1 VIRVKICGN
10 TRLNDLLYE
19 AKAGAHAVGVVHG
32 FPDSP
37 RNNDFES
44 AGRLVRGVPPL
55 TEAVVVTN
63 PPGIENAV
71 RMGVRTVQLVAPP
84 STYPQIRESHP
95 ELKIIP
101 VLYVGQDPPKPEVL
115 KEYSEFEYV
124 LVDTDS
130 KLKGGSGLTHNWE
143 VSRMLSKT
151 FGNIIL
157 AGGLNPENVVEA
169 IIKVEP
175 YAVDVSSGV
184 ESSPG
189 VKDKRLVS
197 RFIEAVTQVG

>member
-10 TRLNDLLYE
+10 TRLDDVHFE
-19 AKAGAHAVGVVHG
+19 VRTGAHAVGVIHG

-37 RNNDFES
+37 RNNDFEC
-44 AGRLVRGVPPL
+44 ARRLVRGVPPL

-63 PPGIENAV
+63 TQGLENAV
-71 RMGVRTVQLVAPP
+71 HMGVRTVQLIAHP
-84 STYPQIRESHP
+84 STYSQIRESHP

-115 KEYSEFEYV
+115 KEYSEFEYI

-157 AGGLNPENVVEA
+157 AGGLNPENVVDA

-189 VKDKRLVS
+189 IKDKRLIS
-197 RFIEAVTQVG
+197 RFIEAVKQVG